1 MATPENEQTT
11 DKGTTPAPATGMAAL
26 AAKEGEIITKVEG
39 EAADAAAA
47 AAQAPGYVAPVVEQ
61 VGEAPAPT
69 PATPETPAEPAAPA
83 PGPVVSAEAP
93 NNEAVLEAPATKV
106 AKADMVT
113 ANSSAVTNIMF
124 RRLEKHIKHLRG
136 ELGFADLKAQ
146 NEEQV
151 TFMETI
157 GSSTTME
164 YEDYKLVTDALV
176 RAIVD
181 NKDIFRSGE
190 HLRFIRGLAGKYPQ
204 ASINR
209 YEHYINFLTHVAVNW
224 SSRHRLKSS
233 TDIAIVIKDMRNA
246 GKQNVTMYF
255 NALVAAK

>member
-1 MATPENEQTT
+1 MSTTPNEQTA
-11 DKGTTPAPATGMAAL
+11 DQGSAPAPVTGMAAL

-39 EAADAAAA
+39 QAADAAAA
-47 AAQAPGYVAPVVEQ
+47 AAQEPAYVAPVVEQ
-61 VGEAPAPT
+61 VGEVTPAPVT
-69 PATPETPAEPAAPA
+69 PVAPETPATPA

-93 NNEAVLEAPATKV
+93 NNEATLEAPAAKV

-113 ANSSAVTNIMF
+113 ANSSAVTNIML

-136 ELGFADLKAQ
+136 ELGFADIKAQ

-164 YEDYKLVTDALV
+164 YADYKLVTDALV
-176 RAIVD
+176 RAIID
-181 NKDIFRSGE
+181 NKDIFRSGD
-190 HLRFIRGLAGKYPQ
+190 HLRFMRGLGGKYPQ